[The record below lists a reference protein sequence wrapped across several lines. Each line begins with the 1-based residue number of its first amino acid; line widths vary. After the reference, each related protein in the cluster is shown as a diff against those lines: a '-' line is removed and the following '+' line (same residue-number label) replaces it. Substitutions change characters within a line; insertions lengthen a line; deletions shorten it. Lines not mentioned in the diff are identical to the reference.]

1 MTGNAKASTK
11 TRAGWL
17 ALLRQLPRHYFA
29 IDGGSGA
36 HLLAALSER
45 DPYLRQVASPRH
57 ADLLII
63 VEPVSQKLVPAI
75 VEVAK
80 ALARPAHVLI
90 VGAPVTGLE
99 HFSASDFANIE
110 DVLPGSRRLPL
121 PSVEAILDT
130 VLGVERWPELGKI
143 DAAGTEA
150 TTIQLPQKHEQ
161 EMATELVVLSLGP
174 IQPFTAGP
182 LRLFLICDG
191 EQVLSA
197 QVESGYAQRGIARAM
212 CQTGWHQALDFARL
226 LDPLAPIASQ
236 LAYVRAVE
244 QLQGWQP
251 FKQLAALREAALA
264 LERVH
269 NTLWWLVRFARIL
282 ADAQFIDHAY
292 QLATD
297 FVTCTSDIWR
307 QPLVAWI
314 APGQSV
320 ALSAESKNTS
330 AISHLHICAD
340 HVEAMSRYVERNRW
354 LALRTRGIG
363 FLAIERLKA
372 AGVSGPV
379 LFGSEHG
386 AGDVQSRL
394 TARLHT
400 ATIDVRA
407 ATETLVG
414 SESSSTQEAKW
425 EIPAGEAHATVR
437 GPRGDI
443 GLHLVSDGSEKPVR
457 VEWQRPSSALLP
469 LLPEIVAGQK
479 LVDAE
484 VIVASLDL
492 VMAEADG

>member
-1 MTGNAKASTK
+1 MTGNAKAPTK
-11 TRAGWL
+11 AQAGWF
-17 ALLRQLPRHYFA
+17 ARLRQLPRHYFA

-63 VEPVSQKLVPAI
+63 VEPVSQKLAPAI
-75 VEVAK
+75 VDVAK
-80 ALARPAHVLI
+80 ALARPAHVLL
-90 VGAPVTGLE
+90 VGEPAPELE
-99 HFSASDFANIE
+99 PLSDSGFARLE
-110 DVLPGSRRLPL
+110 DLLPGARRLSQA
-121 PSVEAILDT
+121 SVEAILD
-130 VLGVERWPELGKI
+130 VVPGAERWSELAQI
-143 DAAGTEA
+143 DAPGREE
-150 TTIQLPQKHEQ
+150 TTIQLPRKHEQ

-197 QVESGYAQRGIARAM
+197 QVESGYAHRGIAGAM
-212 CQTGWHQALDFARL
+212 RQTGWQQALDFARL
-226 LDPLAPIASQ
+226 LDPLAPVASQ

-251 FKQLAALREAALA
+251 SPQLLELREAALA

-282 ADAQFIDHAY
+282 ADAEFIDRSYH
-292 QLATD
+292 LATE
-297 FVTCTSDIWR
+297 FATHASHIWQ
-307 QPLVAWI
+307 QPPIAWI

-320 ALSAESKNTS
+320 VLSAVSKNTS

-340 HVEAMSRYVERNRW
+340 HVETMSRYVERNRW

-394 TARLHT
+394 TARIHA
-400 ATIDVRA
+400 ATIDLCA
-407 ATETLVG
+407 AAETLVG
-414 SESSSTQEAKW
+414 SESSSTQGARW
-425 EIPAGEAHATVR
+425 EIPAGEAHATVT

-443 GLHLVSDGSEKPVR
+443 GLHLVSDGGEKPVL